1 MIQDVIERLK
11 AMAPSLKDVRPAE
24 DIAALSQGVA
34 PPSGTAY
41 VLPYRELA
49 QPNDIGMGGFRQYVG
64 VQLLVAFVL
73 RKHDDA
79 KGGGKVTMF
88 DTYKTEIEL
97 ALAGWSTDPKNDL
110 FELVSAKAAPLG
122 NGAAIYVQTWQTSR
136 FLEASE

>member
-1 MIQDVIERLK
+1 VIDRLK
-11 AMAPSLKDVRPAE
+11 DRAPSLKEVRQAE

-49 QPNDIGMGGFRQYVG
+49 IPNELGMGGFRQYVG

-73 RKHDDA
+73 RRHDDA
-79 KGGGKVTMF
+79 KGGAKATMF
-88 DTYKTEIEL
+88 DTYKGEIEL
-97 ALAGWSTDPKNDL
+97 ALAGWSIDPSNDL
-110 FELVSAKAAPLG
+110 FELVSAKAAPMG
-122 NGAAIYVQTWQTSR
+122 NGATIYVQTWQTSR